1 MQYLIPIHRDKQVAE
16 MVWRPI
22 QIAVFEH
29 VDSVQYLEVER
40 VERTTVECDLCH
52 TRINTT
58 QKAISMYPQLPKGY
72 ALFQSVSSPDKPH
85 DILLLVVCET
95 CRSKKLPNIPV
106 LKSLKAA
113 KRAIDRACEVGGR

>member
-1 MQYLIPIHRDKQVAE
+1 MQYLIPIHKDKQVAE

-22 QIAVFEH
+22 DIPVFEWI
-29 VDSVQYLEVER
+29 DSVQYLEVHR
-40 VERTTVECDLCH
+40 VERTTVECNLCH
-52 TRINTT
+52 TRVSAT
-58 QKAISMYPQLPKGY
+58 KEAVKMFPQLPKGY
-72 ALFQSVSSPDKPH
+72 ALFQSISSPKPH

-113 KRAIDRACEVGGR
+113 KKAIDRSHEVGGR